1 MKCQCGCN
9 TEAEWLLTFWD
20 PTIPDRE
27 NDMPACDAYK
37 GYIAGC
43 CADLGL
49 PFEKK
54 RIEK

>member
-9 TEAEWLLTFWD
+9 TEAEWLLTFYD
-20 PTIPDRE
+20 PTIPSNE
-27 NDMPACDAYK
+27 IDMPACDAYK

-43 CADLGL
+43 CAELGL